1 MATRLQSAII
11 PVRFLTMLGHLL
23 AVVLFFFARRDGIVV
38 SLPFDYTSEEL
49 LAADQLAVAALVL
62 SFICFGVE
70 AFGFLGGF
78 TMFDEGL
85 GLLHI
90 LCHFVGG
97 VLVSV
102 MVVQKSDYRWFWY
115 VLAFFSAL
123 PALCELAAILSVVM
137 LKKRRW

>member
-1 MATRLQSAII
+1 
-11 PVRFLTMLGHLL
+11 
-23 AVVLFFFARRDGIVV
+23 
-38 SLPFDYTSEEL
+38 
-49 LAADQLAVAALVL
+49 
-62 SFICFGVE
+62 
-70 AFGFLGGF
+70 
-78 TMFDEGL
+78 MFDEGL

>member
-23 AVVLFFFARRDGIVV
+23 AVVLFFFARRDNIVV
-38 SLPFDYTSEEL
+38 SLPFDYTSEQL
-49 LAADQLAVAALVL
+49 LAADQLAVGALVL
-62 SFICFGVE
+62 TFICFGVE
-70 AFGFLGGF
+70 AFGFFGGF
-78 TMFDEGL
+78 TMFDEAL

-97 VLVSV
+97 VVVSLMIV
-102 MVVQKSDYRWFWY
+102 EKADYRWLWY
-115 VLAFFSAL
+115 AFGFFSAL
-123 PALCELAAILSVVM
+123 PALCELGGILSVAM